1 MNYINNNK
9 NSNKVRRLI
18 LFTFMLMS
26 VIILTLASAKIFKFA
41 SSCPAAAVV
50 APVTLTPKKQPI
62 VKIRVDGTTVID
74 NKPFF
79 PFGFYHVSWESTA
92 QERKSALRDMAAAGF
107 NTIHASATNLD
118 DYGEF
123 LDEAERLGV
132 YVLTEQNSI
141 GSLNLINAFK
151 QKPAVL
157 GWSMADDVENGKWS
171 VDNLFKSY
179 QQAKTADPNHITY
192 ISGYSNKLKQFAN
205 CSDVIARQSY
215 PIKLRK
221 PEELPA
227 TYSDISNAREA
238 ASKFNRSTYANLQ
251 TYNWDSHSSKE
262 YDGSQAPTFQEVRNM
277 TYQALLAGTKG
288 IIYYTYHDSSWH
300 LPDNREL
307 WEGVKSLVPEL
318 KSISSLL
325 LDGNFQKI
333 DTNMSNMVAGIW
345 TREKQ
350 GIAVV
355 VNSNYGKPREVVLK
369 LPIAVREVRSMF
381 QNRLAGMALK
391 EGKLF
396 GSIDPLDVHVYRL
409 IL

>member
-1 MNYINNNK
+1 MNHRTNPENRNK
-9 NSNKVRRLI
+9 LRRLI
-18 LFTFMLMS
+18 IFASLSIS
-26 VIILTLASAKIFKFA
+26 VIILSLACARIFKVS
-41 SSCPAAAVV
+41 SSCPAAV
-50 APVTLTPKKQPI
+50 AAPIAQTPKNQRR
-62 VKIRVDGTTVID
+62 VEIRLDGTTVID

-92 QERKSALRDMAAAGF
+92 QERKLALRDMAAAGF

-141 GSLNLINAFK
+141 GLLNLINAFK

-157 GWSMADDVENGKWS
+157 GWSIADDVDNGKWS
-171 VDNLFKSY
+171 VDNLLKSH

-215 PIKLRK
+215 PIKWRK

-227 TYSDISNAREA
+227 TYSDISNARA
-238 ASKFNRSTYANLQ
+238 AAAKFNRSTYANLQ
-251 TYNWDSHSSKE
+251 TYNWDSQHSKK
-262 YDGSQAPTFQEVRNM
+262 YDGSQAPSFQELRNM

-288 IIYYTYHDSSWH
+288 ILYYTYHDSSWH
-300 LPDNREL
+300 LPENQKL

-318 KSISSLL
+318 KSISPLL
-325 LDGNFQKI
+325 LDGDFKII
-333 DTNMSNMVAGIW
+333 DTKMSNIVAGIW
-345 TREKQ
+345 TNKNQ
-350 GIAVV
+350 GVAVV
-355 VNSNYGKPREVVLK
+355 VNSDYGKPRSVALE

-381 QNRLAGMALK
+381 QNRPAGMAVK

-396 GSIDPLDVHVYRL
+396 GSIAPLDVHVYRL

>member
-1 MNYINNNK
+1 LALAYSQIL
-9 NSNKVRRLI
+9 KVG
-18 LFTFMLMS
+18 
-26 VIILTLASAKIFKFA
+26 
-41 SSCPAAAVV
+41 SSCPAAVA
-50 APVTLTPKKQPI
+50 APVTQTPKNQRI
-62 VKIRVDGTTVID
+62 VETRVDGTTVID

-92 QERKSALRDMAAAGF
+92 QERKSALRDIAAAGF

-141 GSLNLINAFK
+141 GLLNLINAFK

-157 GWSMADDVENGKWS
+157 GWSIADDVDNGKWS
-171 VDNLFKSY
+171 VDNLLKSH

-192 ISGYSNKLKQFAN
+192 VSATSNKLKQFAN

-227 TYSDISNAREA
+227 TYSDISNARA
-238 ASKFNRSTYANLQ
+238 AAAKFNRSSYANLQ
-251 TYNWDSHSSKE
+251 TYNWESHPSKK

-288 IIYYTYHDSSWH
+288 ILYYTYHDPAWH
-300 LPDNREL
+300 LPDNRDL
-307 WEGVKSLVPEL
+307 WEGVKSLVPEV
-318 KSISSLL
+318 KSISPLL
-325 LDGNFQKI
+325 LDGEFQKI
-333 DTNMSNMVAGIW
+333 DTKMSNIVAGIW
-345 TREKQ
+345 RRENQ
-350 GIAVV
+350 AVAVV
-355 VNSNYGKPREVVLK
+355 VNSNYGKSREVALE
-369 LPIAVREVRSMF
+369 LPIAVREARSMF
-381 QNRLAGMALK
+381 PNRPAGMAVK

-396 GSIDPLDVHVYRL
+396 GSIDPLDVQVYRL

>member
-1 MNYINNNK
+1 MNYLNPKK
-9 NSNKVRRLI
+9 NSNKLPRLTI
-18 LFTFMLMS
+18 FASLLIS
-26 VIILTLASAKIFKFA
+26 IIIFTLAAAQIFKFA
-41 SSCPAAAVV
+41 SYCPAAV
-50 APVTLTPKKQPI
+50 ATPIAQNPKNQRI
-62 VKIRVDGTTVID
+62 VEIRADGTTVID
-74 NKPFF
+74 NQPFF

-92 QERKSALRDMAAAGF
+92 QERKLALRDIAAAGF
-107 NTIHASATNLD
+107 NTIHASATNVD

-141 GSLNLINAFK
+141 GLLNLINAFK

-157 GWSMADDVENGKWS
+157 GWSIADDVDNGKWS
-171 VDNLFKSY
+171 VDNLLKSH

-192 ISGYSNKLKQFAN
+192 VSGYSNKIKQFAN

-215 PIKLRK
+215 PIKWRK

-227 TYSDISNAREA
+227 TYSDISDARA
-238 ASKFNRSTYANLQ
+238 AAAKFNRSTYANLQ
-251 TYNWDSHSSKE
+251 TYNWDSHPSKK

-288 IIYYTYHDSSWH
+288 ILYYTYHDSSWH
-300 LPDNREL
+300 LPDYPDL
-307 WEGVKSLVPEL
+307 WEGVKSLVPEV
-318 KSISSLL
+318 KSISPLL
-325 LDGNFQKI
+325 LDGDFQNI
-333 DTNMSNMVAGIW
+333 DTKMSNIVAGIW
-345 TREKQ
+345 TNNNQ

-355 VNSNYGKPREVVLK
+355 VNSNYGKPRAVALE

-381 QNRLAGMALK
+381 QNRPAGMEVK

-396 GSIDPLDVHVYRL
+396 GSIEPLDVHVYRL

>member
-1 MNYINNNK
+1 MTKKRKINRWSSRIVIGLSILLMATLIVAFTGYNK
-9 NSNKVRRLI
+9 IVK
-18 LFTFMLMS
+18 FT
-26 VIILTLASAKIFKFA
+26 
-41 SSCPAAAVV
+41 SSCPGAVAA
-50 APVTLTPKKQPI
+50 PITQTPKNQRI
-62 VKIRVDGTTVID
+62 VEIRVDGTTVID
-74 NKPFF
+74 KKPFF

-92 QERKSALRDMAAAGF
+92 QERKSALRDIAAAGF
-107 NTIHASATNLD
+107 NTIHASATNLE

-141 GSLNLINAFK
+141 GLLNLINAFK

-157 GWSMADDVENGKWS
+157 GWSIADDVENGKWS
-171 VDNLFKSY
+171 VDDLFKSY

-215 PIKLRK
+215 PIKWRK
-221 PEELPA
+221 PEELPR
-227 TYSDISNAREA
+227 TYSDISNARA
-238 ASKFNRSTYANLQ
+238 AAAKFNRSTYANLQ
-251 TYNWDSHSSKE
+251 TYNWDLHPSKK

-288 IIYYTYHDSSWH
+288 ILFYTYHDEVWH
-300 LPDNREL
+300 LPDNPDL
-307 WEGVKSLVPEL
+307 WDGVKSLVPEL
-318 KSISSLL
+318 KSISPLL
-325 LDGNFQKI
+325 LDGEFQKI
-333 DTNMSNMVAGIW
+333 DTKMSNIVAGIW
-345 TREKQ
+345 RRENQ
-350 GIAVV
+350 AVAVV
-355 VNSNYGKPREVVLK
+355 VNSNYGKPREVVLE
-369 LPIAVREVRSMF
+369 LPIAVREARSMF
-381 QNRLAGMALK
+381 QNRPAGMAVK

>member
-1 MNYINNNK
+1 MNDRNKKK

-18 LFTFMLMS
+18 IFGSLLIS
-26 VIILTLASAKIFKFA
+26 GIILALAYSLILKVG
-41 SSCPAAAVV
+41 SSCPAAVA
-50 APVTLTPKKQPI
+50 APVTLTRKNQRI
-62 VKIRVDGTTVID
+62 VETRVDGTTVID

-92 QERKSALRDMAAAGF
+92 QERKSALRDIAAAGF

-141 GSLNLINAFK
+141 GLLNLINAFK

-157 GWSMADDVENGKWS
+157 GWSIADDVDNGKWS
-171 VDNLFKSY
+171 VDNLLKTH

-192 ISGYSNKLKQFAN
+192 VSGNSNKLKQFAN

-238 ASKFNRSTYANLQ
+238 TAKFNRSTYANLQ
-251 TYNWDSHSSKE
+251 TYNWETHPSKKYE
-262 YDGSQAPTFQEVRNM
+262 GSQAPTFQEVRNM

-288 IIYYTYHDSSWH
+288 ILYYTYHDPSWH
-300 LPDNREL
+300 LPDHPDL
-307 WEGVKSLVPEL
+307 WEGVKSLVPEV
-318 KSISSLL
+318 KSISPLL
-325 LDGNFQKI
+325 LDGEFQKI
-333 DTNMSNMVAGIW
+333 DTKMSNIVAGIW
-345 TREKQ
+345 RRKNQ
-350 GIAVV
+350 AVAVV
-355 VNSNYGKPREVVLK
+355 VNSNYGKPTEVALE
-369 LPIAVREVRSMF
+369 LPIAVRKARSMF
-381 QNRLAGMALK
+381 QNRPAGMAVK

-396 GSIDPLDVHVYRL
+396 GSIDPLDVQVYRL
-409 IL
+409 VL

>member
-1 MNYINNNK
+1 MTKKIKINRWSSRIVIGLSILLMATLIVAFTGYNK
-9 NSNKVRRLI
+9 IVK
-18 LFTFMLMS
+18 FT
-26 VIILTLASAKIFKFA
+26 
-41 SSCPAAAVV
+41 SSCPAAVA
-50 APVTLTPKKQPI
+50 APVTLTPKNQRI
-62 VKIRVDGTTVID
+62 VETRVDGTTMID

-92 QERKSALRDMAAAGF
+92 QERKSALRDIAAAGF

-141 GSLNLINAFK
+141 GLLNLINAFK
-151 QKPAVL
+151 RKPAVL

-171 VDNLFKSY
+171 VDDLFKSY

-215 PIKLRK
+215 PIKLRS

-227 TYSDISNAREA
+227 TYSHISNAREA
-238 ASKFNRSTYANLQ
+238 AASFKRSTYANLQ
-251 TYNWDSHSSKE
+251 TYNWESHPSKK

-288 IIYYTYHDSSWH
+288 ILYYTYHDPSWH
-300 LPDNREL
+300 LPDHPDL

-318 KSISSLL
+318 KSISPLL
-325 LDGNFQKI
+325 LDGEFQKI
-333 DTNMSNMVAGIW
+333 DTKMSNIVAGIW
-345 TREKQ
+345 RRENQ
-350 GIAVV
+350 AVAVV
-355 VNSNYGKPREVVLK
+355 VNSNYGKPREVALE
-369 LPIAVREVRSMF
+369 LPIAVREARSMF
-381 QNRLAGMALK
+381 QNRPAGMAVK